1 MSDDNVMSEQ
11 NMREDDRSKKAM
23 RKSFKY
29 TDSFEEFL
37 VSCNEFLRKYLEKK
51 N

>member
-1 MSDDNVMSEQ
+1 
-11 NMREDDRSKKAM
+11 MREDDRSKKAM
-23 RKSFKY
+23 RKSFKD

-37 VSCNEFLRKYLEKK
+37 VYCNECLREYLVEK